1 MLRSSESYSMQLTS
15 GWVSQVLNL
24 GARTMD
30 QDPQWVPQTMS
41 QLTME
46 TKFYGL
52 KKKKNGK
59 TYESRGPRNAKV
71 HRYKK
76 GLVGIKEL
84 LK

>member
-59 TYESRGPRNAKV
+59 TNMRAGVPEMPRSTD
-71 HRYKK
+71 
-76 GLVGIKEL
+76 IKRV
-84 LK
+84 